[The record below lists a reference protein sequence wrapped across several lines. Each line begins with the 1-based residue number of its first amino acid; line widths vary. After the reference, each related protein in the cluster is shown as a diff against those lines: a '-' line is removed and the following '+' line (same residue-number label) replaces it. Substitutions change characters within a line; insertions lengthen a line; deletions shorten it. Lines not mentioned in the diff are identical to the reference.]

1 MLTFLIHRLD
11 ALLGHLYRIS
21 EFGESRC
28 RVGRAMRRIQVPGA
42 MTEPIDFLVCAIPV
56 EPVAKVIASE
66 RVEEPLKPVTEP
78 EQVTAQSVAAHV
90 IPLPVLW
97 QPPPCGRSN
106 RPPTPSLL

>member
-21 EFGESRC
+21 EFGESR
-28 RVGRAMRRIQVPGA
+28 RGRSGNASHTSTGA